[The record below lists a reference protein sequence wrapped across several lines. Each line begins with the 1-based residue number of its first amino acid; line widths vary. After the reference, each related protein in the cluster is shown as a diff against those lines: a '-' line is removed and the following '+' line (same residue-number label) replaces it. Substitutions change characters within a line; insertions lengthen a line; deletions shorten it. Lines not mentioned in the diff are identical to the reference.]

1 MIVLRC
7 YHKYHDRIDSIDK
20 ETAIKERIKKYS
32 LRASTYRV

>member
-7 YHKYHDRIDSIDK
+7 YHKYHYRIDSIDK
-20 ETAIKERIKKYS
+20 EAAVKERIKKYS

>member
-7 YHKYHDRIDSIDK
+7 YHNHDRIDSIDK
-20 ETAIKERIKKYS
+20 ETAVKEHIKKYS